1 MKSHIYLDNAA
12 TTALHPEVLDTMIP
26 FLSENFGNP
35 SSIHSMGR
43 KAKSAVEN
51 ARKTVAELLGTS
63 PSEIFFTSGGT
74 EANNTVIHAAVN
86 HLGVQSIAS
95 SELEHHA
102 VIHPIEFY
110 ERKGQTKFLK
120 VKHNLQGDI
129 DLQDLEQ
136 ICQKNKG
143 SLLSLMHVNNE
154 IGNILPINE
163 VSAICRA
170 NELIFHTDTVQSIG
184 KVPIDLGK
192 TSIDFLSGSAH
203 KFYGPKGVGILYIN
217 ARNRISPFMHGGAQE
232 RNMRGGTENVASV
245 VGLAKAL
252 ELAHKNMESR
262 KVHIAGLKEYMIG
275 QLKKYFPSVLFNGR
289 SGDMDHSIYHIL
301 NVGFPAHPD
310 QEMLLFNLDIEG
322 ICVSGG
328 SACSSGTDIGSHVLM
343 ALGVDESR
351 ANIRF
356 SFSEKNTLA
365 EIDQV
370 MSVLKKVL
378 S

>member
-1 MKSHIYLDNAA
+1 MKSNIYFDNAA
-12 TTALHPEVLDTMIP
+12 TTALHPEVLDTMIS

-74 EANNTVIHAAVN
+74 EANNTVMHAAVN
-86 HLGVQSIAS
+86 HLCVPSIIS

-102 VIHPIEFY
+102 VLHPIEFY

-120 VKHNLQGDI
+120 LKHNAQGDI
-129 DLQDLEQ
+129 DLQELEH

-154 IGNILPINE
+154 IGNILPLND
-163 VSAICRA
+163 VSDICRA
-170 NELIFHTDTVQSIG
+170 NEILFHTDTVQSIG
-184 KVPIDLGK
+184 KVPLDLSK
-192 TSIDFLSGSAH
+192 TAIDFLSGSAH

-217 ARNRISPFMHGGAQE
+217 AKNQIAPFMHGGAQE

-252 ELAHKNMESR
+252 ELSYKNMEAR
-262 KVHIAGLKEYMIG
+262 KSHIAGLKAYMIG
-275 QLKKYFPSVLFNGR
+275 QLKTHFPAVQFNGR
-289 SGDMDHSIYHIL
+289 SGDIDQSIYHIL

-343 ALGVDESR
+343 ALGVDENR

-356 SFSEKNTLA
+356 SFSEKNTI
-365 EIDQV
+365 EEVDQV
-370 MSVLKKVL
+370 MTILKKVL